1 MLKEL
6 FEAIGTQAIQAR
18 SPNLHAF
25 DPTKD
30 YVSRKPDGALEILP
44 AGPNRRHHV
53 AGDLV
58 TVYELANRFA
68 KKQTVSIW
76 YYRTGIVCLFNDEDR
91 REDCK
96 LPLTL
101 SPQVIALN
109 ELETSRR
116 QLEQKSLLML
126 LRNTFKGCH
135 DANGDLVA
143 AIRHIE
149 WEVKEQ
155 GNAEIGRGK
164 RSIGKA
170 ATAELKGVDRDF
182 PEYVTMDVPVFGNAF
197 PDIRMS
203 VQCMLE
209 PIELQKQFQFFP
221 VAGEIE
227 KGLGL
232 AEDEVGKQIRDNVDK
247 GVLVYYGVP

>member
-6 FEAIGTQAIQAR
+6 FDAIGMQAIHAR

-30 YVSRKPDGALEILP
+30 YVSREPDGSLKILP
-44 AGPNRRHHV
+44 SGPIRRHHV

-68 KKQTVSIW
+68 KKQTVSVW
-76 YYRTGIVCLFNDEDR
+76 YYRTGIICLFNDEDR

-96 LPLTL
+96 LPLQL
-101 SPQVIALN
+101 SPQMITLG
-109 ELETSRR
+109 ELEASRR
-116 QLEQKSLLML
+116 QVDQKTLLML

-149 WEVKEQ
+149 WDIKEQ
-155 GNAEIGRGK
+155 GHQDLKRGK
-164 RSIGKA
+164 SSIGKA

-197 PDIRMS
+197 PDVRIS

-209 PIELQKQFQFFP
+209 PVELQKQFQFFP
-221 VAGEIE
+221 VAGELE

-232 AEDEVGKQIRDNVDK
+232 AEDLVGKQIRDNVDK